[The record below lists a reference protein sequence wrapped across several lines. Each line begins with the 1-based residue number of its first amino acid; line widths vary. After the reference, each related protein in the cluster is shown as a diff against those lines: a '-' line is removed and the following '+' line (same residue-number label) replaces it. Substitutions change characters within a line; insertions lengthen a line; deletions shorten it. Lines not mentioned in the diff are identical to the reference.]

1 MEIEAKFAIPN
12 RQVYRDFLRVRQLA
26 GFTLAPT
33 GAVNVTDQYVD
44 TADARLLSA
53 GYACRLR
60 TAGTDVLVS
69 LKGLGGAQGA
79 IHHRDEQEVR
89 LPGPILD
96 VHAWPPSPARDL
108 ALRLAG
114 DAPLQPLFDL
124 EQHRVRADVVEPLPG
139 GARQVAELSLDA
151 VRAAV
156 GRRPA
161 LYYELEVE
169 LTGEGTEADLARI
182 AAELA
187 ETYHLTP
194 EPRSKF
200 ERGLAVLGSRGT
212 AVEGRLSP
220 AEHDALQG
228 WTGQADP
235 ELARRAAVVLAWA
248 EGLPTRDIVARS
260 GLSAGR
266 VRFWVRAFRERR
278 MAIFEENEE
287 RMSQGVEGAETKAR
301 PPATDVRRRPTA
313 RKAADA
319 PPAQPRRGRAVAPI
333 AQAQDAPPAERASL
347 PTKRQGLPTVL
358 AFSRLHGVDLA
369 HARRVAQ
376 HADRLFVLLRSRHR
390 LPRKR
395 RKLLKQAALLV
406 TVGAQAD
413 PERPHRAGRDL
424 ILAQPLHRVP
434 TGDRLMLACLT
445 SFQGRKV
452 KPEREPT
459 MAALEPK
466 QRDQVLRLAALLR
479 IAEALDFS
487 HSQATE
493 IAGAEGVDAPTCE
506 IQLAGP
512 AAEVDALQ
520 ATERADLW
528 RQLFD
533 QELIFEA
540 AQQSQP
546 DNQPATVAVPA
557 PAETPTPAA
566 DPSPQPPDPLVA
578 GEPEPLLPDD
588 PMSEAGRKLLRLH
601 FGRMLAN
608 EAGTRAGED
617 IEALHDMRVA
627 TRRMR
632 AAYGIFADHFDSAVL
647 DPFNKG
653 LRRTGRSLGAV
664 RDLDVLLENA
674 ETYRATLPPDTA
686 AAGDIG
692 PLLDD
697 WHARRAVARR
707 QMLDYLDGQGYRTFV
722 ADFRVFLTTPGAGAL
737 TYPADQ
743 QPVPYQVRHVVPRL
757 VFTRYEAVRAY
768 EPVIATAPLPIY
780 HLLRI
785 DCKRLRYALEFF
797 RDVLGPETPGII
809 KQVTAL
815 QDLLGA
821 LQDAHVA
828 EGLITDFLQN
838 QPKRKKKSP
847 AISLAGVEQYLAV
860 QHAAQEDLLALFPPA
875 WSEITGPGFR
885 RALALAVSVL

>member
-26 GFTLAPT
+26 GFTLVPA
-33 GAVNVTDQYVD
+33 GAINVTDQYVD
-44 TADARLLSA
+44 TADARLLQA

-60 TAGTDVLVS
+60 TAGADVVVS
-69 LKGLGGAQGA
+69 LKGLGGAEGA

-89 LPGPILD
+89 LPGLTLD
-96 VHAWPPSPARDL
+96 IHAWPPSPARDL
-108 ALRLAG
+108 AQRLAG

-124 EQHRVRADVVEPLPG
+124 EQHRVRADVVESLSD
-139 GARQVAELSLDA
+139 GARRVAQLSLDA

-161 LYYELEVE
+161 FYYELEVE
-169 LTGEGTEADLARI
+169 LTGDGTEADLARI
-182 AAELA
+182 AEELA
-187 ETYHLTP
+187 DTYRLTP
-194 EPRSKF
+194 EARSKF

-220 AEHDALQG
+220 AEQDALQG
-228 WTGQADP
+228 WMGHADP
-235 ELARRAAVVLAWA
+235 ELTHRAAVVLAWA
-248 EGLPTRDIVARS
+248 EGLPTREIVARS

-278 MAIFEENEE
+278 MAVFEED
-287 RMSQGVEGAETKAR
+287 EGRRTADEGQKTKDEGGAGPEGQR
-301 PPATDVRRRPTA
+301 A
-313 RKAADA
+313 AADA
-319 PPAQPRRGRAVAPI
+319 GSRKPARSAVDGQPPRARRGRAARDETQ
-333 AQAQDAPPAERASL
+333 AQAAPPPETPRAL
-347 PTKRQGLPTVL
+347 LKRQGLPTVL
-358 AFSRLHGVDLA
+358 AFCRLHGVDLA

-376 HADRLFVLLRSRHR
+376 HADRLFMLLRSRHR

-406 TVGAQAD
+406 NVGAHAD

-434 TGDRLMLACLT
+434 TADRLMLACLT
-445 SFQGRKV
+445 AFQGRKV
-452 KPEREPT
+452 KPEKEPT

-479 IAEALDFS
+479 VAEALDFS
-487 HSQATE
+487 HSQTTE
-493 IAGAEGVDAPTCE
+493 ITGAEDVDAPTCE

-512 AAEVDALQ
+512 TAEVDALQ
-520 ATERADLW
+520 ATERGDLW

-533 QELIFEA
+533 QELLFEA
-540 AQQSQP
+540 AGQAAEG
-546 DNQPATVAVPA
+546 DRMAAAAAPA
-557 PAETPTPAA
+557 PATEPLAEPAVMDA
-566 DPSPQPPDPLVA
+566 A
-578 GEPEPLLPDD
+578 EPLLPDE

-632 AAYGIFADHFDSAVL
+632 AAYGIFAEHFDSAVL

-664 RDLDVLLENA
+664 RDLDVLLEKA
-674 ETYRATLPPDTA
+674 EAYRAALPPDA
-686 AAGDIG
+686 AVEGDIG
-692 PLLDD
+692 PLVDD

-722 ADFRVFLTTPGAGAL
+722 AAFRVFLTTPGAGAL
-737 TYPADQ
+737 TYPTDQ

-757 VFTRYEAVRAY
+757 IFTRYEAVRAY
-768 EPVIATAPLPIY
+768 EPVIAAVPLPTY

-797 RDVLGPETPGII
+797 RDVLGPETPALI

-828 EGLITDFLQN
+828 EGLIADFLQN
-838 QPKRKKKSP
+838 QPKRKKKAP
-847 AISLAGVEQYLAV
+847 AISLAGVEQYLAA
-860 QHAAQEDLLALFPPA
+860 QRAAQEDLLALFPPA
-875 WSEITGPGFR
+875 WSEVTGPDFR

>member
-26 GFTLAPT
+26 GFTLVPT

-44 TADARLLSA
+44 TADARLLQA

-60 TAGTDVLVS
+60 TAGTDIVVS
-69 LKGLGGAQGA
+69 LKGLGGAEGA

-89 LPGPILD
+89 LPGLTLD
-96 VHAWPPSPARDL
+96 IHAWPASPARNL

-114 DAPLQPLFDL
+114 DAALQPLFDL
-124 EQHRVRADVVEPLPG
+124 EQHRVRADVVEASPG
-139 GARQVAELSLDA
+139 GARRVAQFSLDA

-161 LYYELEVE
+161 FYYELEVE
-169 LTGEGTEADLARI
+169 LQDDGTDADLARI

-187 ETYHLTP
+187 ETYQLAP
-194 EPRSKF
+194 ESRSKF
-200 ERGLAVLGSRGT
+200 ERGLAALRSRGA

-220 AEHDALQG
+220 AEQDALQG
-228 WTGQADP
+228 WMDHADP

-266 VRFWVRAFRERR
+266 VRFWLRAFRERR
-278 MAIFEENEE
+278 MAVFEED
-287 RMSQGVEGAETKAR
+287 EGRGSKDEGGPETQDQQ
-301 PPATDVRRRPTA
+301 PATDAGRRKTTRRATNGQ
-313 RKAADA
+313 
-319 PPAQPRRGRAVAPI
+319 PAQARRGRAVRDETQ
-333 AQAQDAPPAERASL
+333 AQAAPPPESPR
-347 PTKRQGLPTVL
+347 PPDKRQGLPTVL
-358 AFSRLHGVDLA
+358 AFCRLHHVDLA
-369 HARRVAQ
+369 HARQVA
-376 HADRLFVLLRSRHR
+376 ALTDRLFMLLRSRHR

-406 TVGAQAD
+406 TVGAQTD

-424 ILAQPLHRVP
+424 ILAQPFHRVP
-434 TGDRLMLACLT
+434 TADRLLLACIVA
-445 SFQGRKV
+445 FQGRKV
-452 KPEREPT
+452 KPEKEPT

-479 IAEALDFS
+479 MAEALDFS
-487 HSQATE
+487 RSQTTE
-493 IAGAEGVDAPTCE
+493 ITGVEDADAASCA

-512 AAEVDALQ
+512 SAEVDALQ
-520 ATERADLW
+520 ATERGDLW
-528 RQLFD
+528 RRLFD
-533 QELIFEA
+533 QELLFEA
-540 AQQSQP
+540 AGSALAAEAAGQL
-546 DNQPATVAVPA
+546 VPA
-557 PAETPTPAA
+557 NPTPTTAPA
-566 DPSPQPPDPLVA
+566 PPAQGPVVEELIA
-578 GEPEPLLPDD
+578 GQPEPLLPDE

-632 AAYGIFADHFDSAVL
+632 AAYGIFAEYFDSAVL

-664 RDLDVLLENA
+664 RDLDVLLEKA
-674 ETYRATLPPDTA
+674 EAYRAALLPEA
-686 AAGDIG
+686 AGAGDIG

-707 QMLDYLDGQGYRTFV
+707 QMLEYLDGQSYRTFV
-722 ADFRVFLTTPGAGAL
+722 ADFRTFLTTPGAGAL
-737 TYPADQ
+737 AYAAE
-743 QPVPYQVRHVVPRL
+743 QPVPYRVRHVVPRL
-757 VFTRYEAVRAY
+757 ILTRYEAVRAY
-768 EPVIATAPLPIY
+768 EPVIADAPLPTY

-797 RDVLGPETPGII
+797 RDVLGPEAPGLI

-828 EGLITDFLQN
+828 EGLIAEFLRA
-838 QPKRKKKSP
+838 QPRRKKKTP
-847 AISLAGVEQYLAV
+847 AISLAGVEQYLAA
-860 QHAAQEDLLALFPPA
+860 QRAAQEDLLALFPPA
-875 WSEITGPGFR
+875 WSEVTGPDFR

>member
-1 MEIEAKFAIPN
+1 MEIEAKFAIPD
-12 RQVYRDFLRVRQLA
+12 RQVYRDFLRLRQLA
-26 GFTLAPT
+26 GFTLTPAA
-33 GAVNVTDQYVD
+33 AVNVTDQYVD
-44 TADARLLSA
+44 TADARMLSA

-69 LKGLGGAQGA
+69 LKGLGGAEGA

-96 VHAWPPSPARDL
+96 IEAWPPSPARDL

-114 DAPLQPLFDL
+114 DAALQPLFDL
-124 EQHRVRADVVEPLPG
+124 EQHRVRADVVESLPD
-139 GARQVAELSLDA
+139 GARHVAELSLDA

-169 LTGEGTEADLARI
+169 LTGDGTEADLARI

-200 ERGLAVLGSRGT
+200 ERGLAVLRSRGA
-212 AVEGRLSP
+212 AVEGPLSP

-228 WTGQADP
+228 WTGHADP

-248 EGLPTRDIVARS
+248 EGLPTRDIVGRS

-278 MAIFEENEE
+278 MAVFEEDAG
-287 RMSQGVEGAETKAR
+287 RGTKDEGD
-301 PPATDVRRRPTA
+301 PAAGDRRPKTTRA
-313 RKAADA
+313 EAGV
-319 PPAQPRRGRAVAPI
+319 QPVQARRGRAAAHV
-333 AQAQDAPPAERASL
+333 AQAQDAPPTENPR
-347 PTKRQGLPTVL
+347 PPDRRQGLPTVL
-358 AFSRLHGVDLA
+358 AFSRLHRVDLA

-376 HADRLFVLLRSRHR
+376 HADRLFMLLRSRHR

-406 TVGAQAD
+406 TVGAHAD

-445 SFQGRKV
+445 AFQGRKF

-479 IAEALDFS
+479 VAEALDFS
-487 HSQATE
+487 YSQATE
-493 IAGAEGVDAPTCE
+493 ITGAEGVDAPTCE

-512 AAEVDALQ
+512 TADVDALQ
-520 ATERADLW
+520 AADRADLW
-528 RQLFD
+528 RGLFD

-540 AQQSQP
+540 AQQSP
-546 DNQPATVAVPA
+546 RDDQPATVAVPA
-557 PAETPTPAA
+557 PTEAPSLAQGPTPEPA
-566 DPSPQPPDPLVA
+566 DPLIASA
-578 GEPEPLLPDD
+578 PEPLLTDD

-601 FGRMLAN
+601 FGRMLVN

-632 AAYGIFADHFDSAVL
+632 AVYGIFAEYFDSTVL

-664 RDLDVLLENA
+664 RDLDVLLEKA
-674 ETYRATLPPDTA
+674 EAYRAALPPDA
-686 AAGDIG
+686 AGAGDIG

-722 ADFRVFLTTPGAGAL
+722 EDFRAFLTTPGAGAL

-757 VFTRYEAVRAY
+757 IFTRYEAVRAY
-768 EPVIATAPLPIY
+768 EPVIETAPLPTY

-809 KQVTAL
+809 KHVTAL

-828 EGLITDFLQN
+828 EGLIADFLQN

-847 AISLAGVEQYLAV
+847 AISLAGVEQYLAA
-860 QHAAQEDLLALFPPA
+860 QRAAQEDLLALFPPA
-875 WSEITGPGFR
+875 WSEITGSGFR

>member
-26 GFTLAPT
+26 GFTLVPA

-44 TADARLLSA
+44 TADARLLQA

-60 TAGTDVLVS
+60 TAGADVVVS
-69 LKGLGGAQGA
+69 LKGLGGAEGA
-79 IHHRDEQEVR
+79 IHHRDEQEAH
-89 LPGPILD
+89 LPGLTLD
-96 VHAWPPSPARDL
+96 IHAWPPSPARDL
-108 ALRLAG
+108 ALHLAG
-114 DAPLQPLFDL
+114 EAALQPLFDL
-124 EQHRVRADVVEPLPG
+124 EQHRVRADVVESLSD
-139 GARQVAELSLDA
+139 GARRVAQLSLDA

-161 LYYELEVE
+161 FYYELEVE
-169 LTGEGTEADLARI
+169 LTDDGTEADLARI
-182 AAELA
+182 AEELA
-187 ETYHLTP
+187 DTYRLTP
-194 EPRSKF
+194 ESRSKF
-200 ERGLAVLGSRGT
+200 ERGLAALRSRGA

-220 AEHDALQG
+220 AEQDALQG
-228 WTGQADP
+228 WMGHADP

-266 VRFWVRAFRERR
+266 VRFWLRAFRERR
-278 MAIFEENEE
+278 MAVFEEDDRQEPTDTGKTASAN
-287 RMSQGVEGAETKAR
+287 QR
-301 PPATDVRRRPTA
+301 PKTIPKMTDGQ
-313 RKAADA
+313 
-319 PPAQPRRGRAVAPI
+319 PAQARRGRAARGEPQ
-333 AQAQDAPPAERASL
+333 AQAAPPTERASL
-347 PTKRQGLPTVL
+347 PTNRQGLPTVL
-358 AFSRLHGVDLA
+358 AFCRFYRVDLN

-376 HADRLFVLLRSRHR
+376 HADKLFMLLRSRHR

-424 ILAQPLHRVP
+424 ILAQPFHRVP
-434 TGDRLMLACLT
+434 TADRLLLACIVA
-445 SFQGRKV
+445 FQGRKV
-452 KPEREPT
+452 KPEKEPT

-479 IAEALDFS
+479 VAEALDFS
-487 HSQATE
+487 HSQTTE
-493 IAGAEGVDAPTCE
+493 ITGVEDADAASCA

-512 AAEVDALQ
+512 SAEVDALQ
-520 ATERADLW
+520 ATERGDLW
-528 RQLFD
+528 RRLFD
-533 QELIFEA
+533 QELLFEA
-540 AQQSQP
+540 AGQAAEG
-546 DNQPATVAVPA
+546 DRMAAAAAPA
-557 PAETPTPAA
+557 PAAEPLAESAVMDAA
-566 DPSPQPPDPLVA
+566 
-578 GEPEPLLPDD
+578 EPLLPDE

-601 FGRMLAN
+601 FGRMLTN
-608 EAGTRAGED
+608 EPGTRAGED

-632 AAYGIFADHFDSAVL
+632 AAYGIFAEYFDSAIL

-653 LRRTGRSLGAV
+653 LRRTGRNLGAV
-664 RDLDVLLENA
+664 RDLDVLLEKA
-674 ETYRATLPPDTA
+674 EAYRAALPPDA
-686 AAGDIG
+686 AAEGDIA

-707 QMLDYLDGQGYRTFV
+707 QMLEYLDGQGYRTFV
-722 ADFRVFLTTPGAGAL
+722 ADFRTFLTTPGAGAL
-737 TYPADQ
+737 TYPTDQ

-757 VFTRYEAVRAY
+757 IFTRYEAVRAY
-768 EPVIATAPLPIY
+768 EPVIDTAPLPTY

-797 RDVLGPETPGII
+797 RDVLGPEAPGLI

-828 EGLITDFLQN
+828 EGLIADFLQN

-847 AISLAGVEQYLAV
+847 AISLAGVEQYLAA
-860 QHAAQEDLLALFPPA
+860 QRAAQEDLLALFPPA
-875 WSEITGPGFR
+875 WSEVTGPDFR

>member
-26 GFTLAPT
+26 GFTLVPA

-44 TADARLLSA
+44 TTDARLLHA

-60 TAGTDVLVS
+60 TAGTDVVVS
-69 LKGLGGAQGA
+69 LKGLGGAEGA
-79 IHHRDEQEVR
+79 VHHRDEQEVR
-89 LPGPILD
+89 LPGMTLD
-96 VHAWPPSPARDL
+96 IHAWPPSPARDL

-124 EQHRVRADVVEPLPG
+124 EQHRVRADVIEPPSG
-139 GARQVAELSLDA
+139 GGRRMAQLSLDA

-161 LYYELEVE
+161 FYYELEVE
-169 LTGEGTEADLARI
+169 LTGDGTEADLARI
-182 AAELA
+182 AEELA
-187 ETYHLTP
+187 ETYHLAP
-194 EPRSKF
+194 ESRSKF
-200 ERGLAVLGSRGT
+200 ERGLAALRSRGA

-220 AEHDALQG
+220 AEQDALHG
-228 WTGQADP
+228 WAGHADP

-278 MAIFEENEE
+278 MRVFEEDD
-287 RMSQGVEGAETKAR
+287 RQETTDTGKPASADQR
-301 PPATDVRRRPTA
+301 PKTIPKVTDGQ
-313 RKAADA
+313 
-319 PPAQPRRGRAVAPI
+319 PAQPRRGRAARAEPQ
-333 AQAQDAPPAERASL
+333 AQAAPPRESPR
-347 PTKRQGLPTVL
+347 PPDKRQGLPTVL
-358 AFSRLHGVDLA
+358 AFCRLHHVDLA
-369 HARRVAQ
+369 HARRVAA
-376 HADRLFVLLRSRHR
+376 HADRLFMLLRSRHR

-413 PERPHRAGRDL
+413 PERPHCAGRDL
-424 ILAQPLHRVP
+424 ILAQPFHRVP
-434 TGDRLMLACLT
+434 TADRLLLACIVA
-445 SFQGRKV
+445 FQGRKV

-479 IAEALDFS
+479 VAEALDFS
-487 HSQATE
+487 RSQTTE
-493 IAGAEGVDAPTCE
+493 ITGAEDADAASCE

-512 AAEVDALQ
+512 SAEVDALQ
-520 ATERADLW
+520 AAERADLW
-528 RQLFD
+528 RRLFD
-533 QELIFEA
+533 QELLFEPVGAEPA
-540 AQQSQP
+540 AKAAGQL
-546 DNQPATVAVPA
+546 VPA
-557 PAETPTPAA
+557 SQVPSTATAPPAQGP
-566 DPSPQPPDPLVA
+566 VA
-578 GEPEPLLPDD
+578 EELIAGQPEPLLPDE

-632 AAYGIFADHFDSAVL
+632 AAYGVFAEYFDEAVL

-664 RDLDVLLENA
+664 RDLDVLLEKA
-674 ETYRATLPPDTA
+674 EAYRAALPPEA
-686 AAGDIG
+686 VEAGDLS

-707 QMLDYLDGQGYRTFV
+707 QMLEYLDGQSYRTFV
-722 ADFRVFLTTPGAGAL
+722 VNFRAFLTTPGAGAL
-737 TYPADQ
+737 AYAAE

-757 VFTRYEAVRAY
+757 IFTRYEAVRAY
-768 EPVIATAPLPIY
+768 EPVITEAPLPTY

-797 RDVLGPETPGII
+797 RDVLGPEASGLI

-828 EGLITDFLQN
+828 ETLIAEFLQA
-838 QPKRKKKSP
+838 QPRRKKKTP
-847 AISLAGVEQYLAV
+847 TISLTGVEQYLAA
-860 QHAAQEDLLALFPPA
+860 QRAAQEDLLALFPPA
-875 WSEITGPGFR
+875 WSEVTGPDFR